1 VKGLTREVLI
11 EAGLKL
17 LDEVGLDGLT
27 VRRLAA
33 ELGVQ
38 SPALY
43 WHIRTK
49 QELLDGMANEIILR
63 AGMGPPRADESWQEW
78 LARRARSYRASLLA
92 SRDGARVVSGAV
104 RGGDSVQHFER
115 ELAAM
120 VERGFTPLQALRT
133 ITALSHYINGH
144 VLQEQAVTAAAA
156 ATSAVAA
163 PSAAATSVAA
173 APGASATVAA
183 PDTVAAPG
191 AAVAAGTVA
200 VPGSAAAPGT
210 SATTAAPAAGQAE
223 LPHLSGLPTLA
234 EALRSGSP
242 IGDDVFEHGLMTFI
256 KGTEALIGS

>member
-17 LDEVGLDGLT
+17 LDEVGLEGLT

-49 QELLDGMANEIILR
+49 QELLDGMANAIIVR
-63 AGMGPPRADESWQEW
+63 AGMGPPRPDEPWQDW
-78 LARRARSYRASLLA
+78 LARRARAYRASLLA

-104 RGGDSVQHFER
+104 RGGDSVRHFEQ

-120 VERGFTPLQALRT
+120 VERGFTPVQALRT

-144 VLQEQAVTAAAA
+144 VLQEQAV
-156 ATSAVAA
+156 
-163 PSAAATSVAA
+163 
-173 APGASATVAA
+173 ASTMAERGEH
-183 PDTVAAPG
+183 PD
-191 AAVAAGTVA
+191 
-200 VPGSAAAPGT
+200 
-210 SATTAAPAAGQAE
+210 
-223 LPHLSGLPTLA
+223 LSELPTLA
-234 EALRSGSP
+234 AALRSGSP
-242 IGDDVFEHGLMTFI
+242 IGDEVFEYGLATLI
-256 KGTEALIGS
+256 KGTESVLRP

>member
-1 VKGLTREVLI
+1 MKGLTREVLI

-17 LDEVGLDGLT
+17 LDEVGLEGLT

-49 QELLDGMANEIILR
+49 QELLDGMANAIIVR
-63 AGMGPPRADESWQEW
+63 AGMGPPRPGEPWQEW

-104 RGGDSVQHFER
+104 RGGDSVRHFEQ

-120 VERGFTPLQALRT
+120 VERGFTPVQALRT

-144 VLQEQAVTAAAA
+144 VLQEQAV
-156 ATSAVAA
+156 
-163 PSAAATSVAA
+163 
-173 APGASATVAA
+173 ASTMAERGEH
-183 PDTVAAPG
+183 PD
-191 AAVAAGTVA
+191 
-200 VPGSAAAPGT
+200 
-210 SATTAAPAAGQAE
+210 
-223 LPHLSGLPTLA
+223 LSELPTLA
-234 EALRSGSP
+234 AALRSGSP
-242 IGDDVFEHGLMTFI
+242 IGDEVFEYGLATLI
-256 KGTEALIGS
+256 KGTESVLRP

>member
-17 LDEVGLDGLT
+17 LDEVGLEGLT

-49 QELLDGMANEIILR
+49 QELLDGMANAIIVR
-63 AGMGPPRADESWQEW
+63 AGMGPPRPGEPWQEW

-104 RGGDSVQHFER
+104 RGGDSVRHFEQ

-120 VERGFTPLQALRT
+120 VERGFTPVQALRT

-144 VLQEQAVTAAAA
+144 VLQEQAV
-156 ATSAVAA
+156 
-163 PSAAATSVAA
+163 
-173 APGASATVAA
+173 ASTMAERGEH
-183 PDTVAAPG
+183 PD
-191 AAVAAGTVA
+191 
-200 VPGSAAAPGT
+200 
-210 SATTAAPAAGQAE
+210 
-223 LPHLSGLPTLA
+223 LSELPTLA
-234 EALRSGSP
+234 AALRSGSP
-242 IGDDVFEHGLMTFI
+242 IGDEVFEYGLATLI
-256 KGTEALIGS
+256 KGTESLLRP